1 MSTAPPR
8 RPQRPAA
15 PRPGR
20 RTAAGPVPV
29 NLALQGGGSHGA
41 FTWGVLDALLE
52 DGSLELAGLSGTSA
66 GAMNAAVLACGLAR
80 GGRDGAREALSSFWR
95 CLSGVVQAFGPA
107 PSLPAMNAMNPG
119 GTPGLA
125 QFNLDAN
132 PFFSWI
138 NTWLGLFSPYQF
150 NPLNLNALRQV
161 VASHVSD
168 AELQNLTT
176 PLFVTATSV
185 RTGQPKVFSGKQL
198 SVDALMASA
207 CLPQLFQAV
216 QIDGEPFWDGGFVG
230 NPALWPLFETG
241 VADIVLVQLDP
252 LLREDTPDTAV
263 EITDRLNEI
272 TFNASLTAE
281 MRAIHFVQKL
291 AAQGHLPAGYLV
303 PAPAPHCR
311 RPGPGTAHRQQQVQ
325 HRRAFPERAVHA
337 GPRCRAALAGGGQ
350 APRGPVPGLRHRPGV
365 SGPALNPAPGLRPP
379 AGGRRAGRRRAGPA
393 CAGKALRCRA

>member
-1 MSTAPPR
+1 MSSAPPH
-8 RPQRPAA
+8 RPARKA
-15 PRPGR
+15 ASRPGR
-20 RTAAGPVPV
+20 RAAQGPAPV

-80 GGRDGAREALSSFWR
+80 GGRDGAREALRSFWA
-95 CLSGVVQAFGPA
+95 CLSGQAQAFGPA
-107 PSLPAMNAMNPG
+107 PDLPAMNAMNLG

-132 PFFSWI
+132 PFFGWI
-138 NTWLGLFSPYQF
+138 NAWLGLFSPYQF
-150 NPLNLNALRQV
+150 NPLNLNTLRDV
-161 VASHVSD
+161 LSAHVSD
-168 AELQNLTT
+168 VELQNLPT
-176 PLFVTATSV
+176 PLYVTATSV
-185 RTGQPKVFSGKQL
+185 RTGQPRVFSGQGL

-216 QIDGEPFWDGGFVG
+216 QIEGEPFWDGGFVG
-230 NPALWPLFETG
+230 NPSLWPLFETG

-252 LLREDTPDTAV
+252 LLRKDTPDTAV

-291 AAQGHLPAGYLV
+291 AAQGHLPEGYLV
-303 PAPAPHCR
+303 PRLHRIADDEALAPLTASSKYNTDGRFLTELFALGRAAAQRWLAGDR
-311 RPGPGTAHRQQQVQ
+311 RQVGQVQ
-325 HRRAFPERAVHA
+325 GCDIARVYLD
-337 GPRCRAALAGGGQ
+337 PR
-350 APRGPVPGLRHRPGV
+350 
-365 SGPALNPAPGLRPP
+365 
-379 AGGRRAGRRRAGPA
+379 
-393 CAGKALRCRA
+393 

>member
-1 MSTAPPR
+1 VSTSKPR
-8 RPQRPAA
+8 RAA
-15 PRPGR
+15 PRTTR
-20 RTAAGPVPV
+20 RATSGPVAV

-80 GGRDGAREALSSFWR
+80 GGRDGAREALRSFWA
-95 CLSGVVQAFGPA
+95 CLSGQVQAFGPA
-107 PSLPAMNAMNPG
+107 PGLPAMNAMNPG
-119 GTPGLA
+119 GAAGLA
-125 QFNLDAN
+125 QFNLDSN

-138 NTWLGLFSPYQF
+138 NAWFGLFSPYQF
-150 NPLNLNALRQV
+150 NPLNLNGLRQV
-161 VASHVSD
+161 VAAHVSD
-168 AELQNLTT
+168 VELQNLPT
-176 PLFVTATSV
+176 PLYITATSV
-185 RTGQPKVFSGKQL
+185 RTGQPKVFTGAGL

-216 QIDGEPFWDGGFVG
+216 QINGEPYWDGGFVG

-252 LLREDTPDTAV
+252 LLRHDTPNTAV

-291 AAQGHLPAGYLV
+291 SAQGHLPAGYLV
-303 PAPAPHCR
+303 PR
-311 RPGPGTAHRQQQVQ
+311 LHRI
-325 HRRAFPERAVHA
+325 ADDD
-337 GPRCRAALAGGGQ
+337 ALAPLTASSKYNTDARFLNELFVLGRTAAQHWLLGDRRLVGQ
-350 APRGPVPGLRHRPGV
+350 AQGCDITRVFLDPR
-365 SGPALNPAPGLRPP
+365 
-379 AGGRRAGRRRAGPA
+379 
-393 CAGKALRCRA
+393 